1 MPMMMVDDISDVTAT
16 VILKE
21 LLGLARVQ
29 YRMRN
34 MCKVVSMPHLVAD
47 IRTATDYT
55 GSEKVGELVEADIK
69 SQAYTKASFNLWKNV
84 VHLAISVEAK
94 LKSDIDIMSLQ
105 VSSAAKELA
114 RMENAQI
121 VTEIEANATNGT
133 GYKWDDT
140 TNGVSDHDPVFDLLS
155 AADTIYGNGYEANMV
170 AMDHTQYIHCVTN
183 THITS
188 LLERGT
194 VVKTG
199 ILPTIAGFALTV
211 DNGITADHVL
221 MVDKSAPAVILGEGP
236 EMMVKYGDDD
246 PRFFEGYAVAKFI
259 QPKIVVSGA
268 AVDIPCTS

>member
-1 MPMMMVDDISDVTAT
+1 MMVNDISDVTAT
-16 VILKE
+16 VVLKE

-29 YRMRN
+29 YRMREL
-34 MCKVVSMPHLVAD
+34 CKVVQMPHLVAD

-55 GSEKVGELVEADIK
+55 GSEKVKELEEADIK

-84 VHLAISVEAK
+84 VHLAISWEAK
-94 LKSDIDIMSLQ
+94 LKSDLDIMSLQ
-105 VSSAAKELA
+105 ISSAAKELA

-133 GYKWDDT
+133 GYVWDDA

-155 AADTIYGNGYEANMV
+155 AQDTIYGNGYDADKV
-170 AMDHTQYIHCVTN
+170 AMNHTQYIHLLTN

-188 LLERGT
+188 LLERGS

-199 ILPTIAGFALTV
+199 TLPAIAGYSLTI

-221 MVDKSAPAVILGEGP
+221 MVDSTAPAVILGEGP
-236 EMMVKYGDDD
+236 EMAIKYGDDD
-246 PRFFEGYAVAKFI
+246 PRFLEGYAVAKFL
-259 QPKIVVSGA
+259 QPKVVVAGA
-268 AVDIPCTS
+268 AIDIPCTS